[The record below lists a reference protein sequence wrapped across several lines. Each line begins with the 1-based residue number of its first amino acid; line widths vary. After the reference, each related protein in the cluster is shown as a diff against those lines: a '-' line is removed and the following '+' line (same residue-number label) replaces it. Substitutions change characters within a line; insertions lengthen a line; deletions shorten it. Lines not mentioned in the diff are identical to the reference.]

1 MTFEHITIG
10 TTTRGLSSHVPV
22 AIDPD
27 ARARHTVIFGQTGTG
42 KSVLL
47 RNICAQIAAQA
58 GGFAFLDASRA
69 SPAMVRAREHR
80 AGRAMTARR
89 FPPPWTVIKNAESFW
104 VQDAGRSDRRM
115 VLLPPQRGD
124 RPPGQECSPE
134 TRRGG
139 WR

>member
-47 RNICAQIAAQA
+47 RNICAQIAAQG
-58 GGFAFLDASRA
+58 GGFAFLDASRQCA
-69 SPAMVRAREHR
+69 L
-80 AGRAMTARR
+80 ARR
-89 FPPPWTVIKNAESFW
+89 WS
-104 VQDAGRSDRRM
+104 GRVSIARVGR
-115 VLLPPQRGD
+115 
-124 RPPGQECSPE
+124 
-134 TRRGG
+134 
-139 WR
+139 